1 MKKLIAII
9 LTLTFVLTL
18 APLTLS
24 VSADTQQLN
33 KAGTSWTSCRADNSF
48 VVDSSDDYEFH
59 VLADKNGQ
67 TYDWPVYHKDP
78 LEEGTIEATFDGKA
92 NIGILF
98 GATGVK
104 DYVGDSAELVAGTDQ
119 AKDSLGT
126 NKYDVRYYA
135 AVVIYE
141 PHTTDGGGNYR
152 FRLLSDSEV
161 AGGGA
166 VSIGT
171 TSIHLTEAKHGING
185 TDEFTMKISFN
196 KDGDFRCYING
207 VQVFTRTDVV
217 PYGDE
222 FGICV
227 RKYLNYGTEYANK
240 EVGFVKNFSYSD
252 TDFFNDWT
260 PRRGE
265 RAVQPSA
272 KGEIMWLSQNADVWS
287 NPIRYNK
294 DLEEGTVTAKFAKNS
309 QAGVIFGATGL
320 DNVYD
325 DHNKPAGATNI
336 GFGNAPNLQYL
347 WACVENN
354 KLLLK
359 ADPTAAEGTTQNVK
373 TVASANLPISAA
385 DTEITLKIQF
395 TKAGDIKIDV
405 NGTNYITL
413 TAAELTA
420 KGGAIYGKELGIVSS
435 VRHNLAANAPA
446 GELLTFKTEAGVV
459 PTPPASETSDFT
471 VIFAIVSVA
480 SVLLLAA
487 FFVATK
493 RRNTCK

>member
-33 KAGTSWTSCRADNSF
+33 KAGTSWTSCRSDNSF

-59 VLADKNGQ
+59 VLADANGK
-67 TYDWPVYHKDP
+67 TYDWPVYHKDS
-78 LEEGTIEATFDGKA
+78 LEEGTIEATFGAKA
-92 NIGILF
+92 NIGIFF
-98 GATGVK
+98 GATGIK

-126 NKYDVRYYA
+126 VKYDVRYYVA
-135 AVVIYE
+135 TVMLE
-141 PHTTDGGGNYR
+141 EKDGSPIYR
-152 FRLLSDSEV
+152 FRLQADGDAASGSAPSQGSKD
-161 AGGGA
+161 
-166 VSIGT
+166 
-171 TSIHLTEAKHGING
+171 LTEADHGING

-196 KDGDFRCYING
+196 EEGDLKCYING
-207 VQVFTRTDVV
+207 VLVMTKEDIT

-227 RKYLNYGTEYANK
+227 RRYEKYGTDYNKK
-240 EVGFVKNFSYSD
+240 EVGYVKNFSYSD

-260 PRRGE
+260 PRRGAS
-265 RAVQPSA
+265 AVHPSA
-272 KGEIMWLSQNADVWS
+272 KGEIMWNSQNTDVWS

-294 DLEEGTVTAKFAKNS
+294 DLEEGTITAKFAKNS
-309 QAGVIFGATGL
+309 QAGVLFGATGL
-320 DNVYD
+320 NNVYD
-325 DHNKPAGATNI
+325 DNVKPAGATNI
-336 GFGNAPNLQYL
+336 GFGNAPNLMYL

-359 ADPTAAEGTTQNVK
+359 ADPTAADGTTQNVK

-405 NGTNYITL
+405 NGTNYINL

-420 KGGAIYGKELGIVSS
+420 KGGAIYGKEVGIVSS

-446 GELLTFKTEAGVV
+446 GELLTFKTEAGIV
-459 PTPPASETSDFT
+459 PTPPATETSDFT
-471 VIFAIVSVA
+471 VIFAVISVA
-480 SVLLLAA
+480 TVLLLAA
-487 FFVATK
+487 FCVANK